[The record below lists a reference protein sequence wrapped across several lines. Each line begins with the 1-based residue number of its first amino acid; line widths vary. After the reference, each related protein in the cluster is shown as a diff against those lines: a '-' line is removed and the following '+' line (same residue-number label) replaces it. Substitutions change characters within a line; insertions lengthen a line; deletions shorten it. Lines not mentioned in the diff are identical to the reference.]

1 MTSSTLPVRVRRIT
15 LAVIALSG
23 LVGSASAQHIGQV
36 IELETFR
43 TLKPPISAFWAEN
56 ALAVDAAK
64 AKHEAH
70 VTGLESMRGSRMLIL
85 FALTIA
91 CSLTFVAALRMLR
104 PGGSARESARKLLAT
119 TAIAC
124 AVLRTMDGA
133 QMAANAGRAGAAW
146 DRVMKTGDIV
156 GGYPEGLEEWVMRSV
171 TIAFTVLITGAF
183 VGVATYFRS
192 DAMRQAVEAA
202 DRSQKS

>member
-1 MTSSTLPVRVRRIT
+1 MTGLPVRVRRIT

-23 LVGSASAQHIGQV
+23 LVGSAASQHIGQV
-36 IELETFR
+36 FQLEAFR
-43 TLKPPISAFWAEN
+43 NLTPSTAPWDETPLVLE
-56 ALAVDAAK
+56 AAK
-64 AKHEAH
+64 AKHSAF
-70 VTGLESMRGSRMLIL
+70 VQGLESMQGSRMAIL
-85 FALTIA
+85 FALTVA
-91 CSLTFVAALRMLR
+91 CSLTFVASLRILR
-104 PGGSARESARKLLAT
+104 PAGSAREGARKLLAW

-171 TIAFTVLITGAF
+171 TIAFTVLVTGAF
-183 VGVATYFRS
+183 FAVSTYFRS

-202 DRSQKS
+202 DRSENANS